1 MKKNIIVTAVFS
13 AILLVLTETACS
25 FATQKAY
32 SNNIS
37 DISDK
42 INYRSIS
49 TKAYMGGSILYNPK
63 DLSNSQLLQGIYIAT
78 RLGKVTK
85 NEVSKDDIIYT
96 DIENEALYGYIYIN
110 NITEK
115 SINFSYVEYSQNGIK
130 NTEKSFN
137 LEVNQNADLNGDG
150 LADV

>member
-1 MKKNIIVTAVFS
+1 MKKKITALTVS
-13 AILLVLTETACS
+13 AVVLLLLAETACT
-25 FATQKAY
+25 FIAPQ
-32 SNNIS
+32 SNSGEIS

-42 INYRSIS
+42 ITYRSIS

-85 NEVSKDDIIYT
+85 TEVSEDDIIYT

-110 NITEK
+110 NITETA
-115 SINFSYVEYSQNGIK
+115 INFSYVEYSKDGTN
-130 NTEKSFN
+130 
-137 LEVNQNADLNGDG
+137 NQELM
-150 LADV
+150 

>member
-1 MKKNIIVTAVFS
+1 
-13 AILLVLTETACS
+13 
-25 FATQKAY
+25 
-32 SNNIS
+32 
-37 DISDK
+37 
-42 INYRSIS
+42 
-49 TKAYMGGSILYNPK
+49 MGGSILYNPK
-63 DLSNSQLLQGIYIAT
+63 DLSNSQLLEGIYIAT

-85 NEVSKDDIIYT
+85 NEVSEDDIIYT

-137 LEVNQNADLNGDG
+137 L
-150 LADV
+150 